1 MDGATPV
8 KVPPIP
14 VSADKL
20 DIMKSLIAELVR
32 IQVLEKGNLNSP
44 WGAPVLLLR
53 KAGNRPGLA
62 NAWRLVCDYRGLNA
76 ISKKNLIRGHHQLF
90 VLLWTI

>member
-1 MDGATPV
+1 MKSLIERENPTYHTIPLVDGATPV

-20 DIMKSLIAELVR
+20 DIMRSLIAELVK

-44 WGAPVLLLR
+44 WVAPVLLLR
-53 KAGNRPGLA
+53 KAGNRPGL
-62 NAWRLVCDYRGLNA
+62 
-76 ISKKNLIRGHHQLF
+76 IS
-90 VLLWTI
+90 